1 MQVPKKAD
9 TSLLAP
15 NEDRPFAALKAE
27 QRWSESTGKGDD
39 ALSPEAHK
47 NHKDAHGSFLSA
59 HFVHSSDKA
68 NPLDHAMHK
77 TSALRVVAR
86 TLMASQATQPTES
99 ALRKTAQ
106 ALVKTA
112 LHPGAAAGLGALA
125 GAPVGMGLSA
135 AKQGGEMRAGEREKV
150 DPYLLAKATIL
161 GALLGGGGGVGL
173 KYAPEILAKGRQA
186 GESLNA
192 AMESGPAIRQAAQ
205 ELMPELQAAAGATTR
220 AAEQASSMM
229 PGLGEAAGHAGRAAD
244 RVASESLL
252 SMLFRGAR

>member
-15 NEDRPFAALKAE
+15 NEDKPFAPLEAE
-27 QRWSESTGKGDD
+27 KRWSEATGKGDD
-39 ALSPEAHK
+39 KLSPEAHR
-47 NHKDAHGSFLSA
+47 NHKDAHGAFLNA

-68 NPLDHAMHK
+68 NPLDHSLHK
-77 TSALRVVAR
+77 TSALRQVAR
-86 TLMASQATQPTES
+86 GLAAAQAEEPTGS

-106 ALVKTA
+106 QLVKTA
-112 LHPGAAAGLGALA
+112 MHPGTAAGLGMLVGGPA
-125 GAPVGMGLSA
+125 GMGLSA
-135 AKQGGEMRAGEREKV
+135 AKQGGEIHAGERERL

-173 KYAPEILAKGRQA
+173 KYAPEILSKGREA
-186 GESLNA
+186 REYLNA
-192 AMESGPAIRQAAQ
+192 AMESGPALRQAAQ

-229 PGLGEAAGHAGRAAD
+229 PGVAEAAGHAGRAAD
-244 RVASESLL
+244 RVATEGILRA
-252 SMLFRGAR
+252 MMRAG